1 MKHLAERLELA
12 EVTQARMAPL
22 PASIG
27 YNSQDTY
34 SAKRLSE
41 LKAKVA
47 KGRAELERAQAWKAR
62 LEEQA
67 LREQPQQ
74 ALREQPQQAFV
85 SVIGKGLSVR
95 FKSIESKSAF
105 QNPQPA
111 ASTAAS
117 TADSSADSTAVST
130 EASAMASTASEEP
143 LSSHQSV
150 DEFLRLRDQIS
161 ELETEMKNLK
171 NQLEAAEK
179 LSADLRH
186 QLEV

>member
-1 MKHLAERLELA
+1 
-12 EVTQARMAPL
+12 MAPL

-27 YNSQDTY
+27 YSSQDTY

-74 ALREQPQQAFV
+74 AFV
-85 SVIGKGLSVR
+85 RVIGKGLSVR

-171 NQLEAAEK
+171 NQLEAAEE